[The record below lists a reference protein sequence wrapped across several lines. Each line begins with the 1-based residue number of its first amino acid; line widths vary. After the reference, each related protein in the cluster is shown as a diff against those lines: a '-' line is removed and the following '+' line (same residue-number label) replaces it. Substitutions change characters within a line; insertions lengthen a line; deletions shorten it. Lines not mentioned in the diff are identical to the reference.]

1 MNIESNI
8 YDLIGMITVVIIM
21 LIMVKCFDGKEE
33 NKDESNN

>member
-8 YDLIGMITVVIIM
+8 YDVIGMITVLIIM

-33 NKDESNN
+33 NKDE

>member
-8 YDLIGMITVVIIM
+8 YDVIGMITVVIIM

-33 NKDESNN
+33 NKDE

>member
-8 YDLIGMITVVIIM
+8 YDVIGMITVVIIM

-33 NKDESNN
+33 NE